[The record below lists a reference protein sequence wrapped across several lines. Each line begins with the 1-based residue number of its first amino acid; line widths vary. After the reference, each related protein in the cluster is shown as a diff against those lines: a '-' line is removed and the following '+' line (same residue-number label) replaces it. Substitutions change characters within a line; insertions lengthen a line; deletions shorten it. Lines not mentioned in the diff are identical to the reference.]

1 MGADRS
7 EGGNMNGS
15 GFDDAPTVRVL
26 VQPGQVSRTHPQR
39 REDSLWDPCDVA
51 TFLRVSRSWVYQ
63 KAEAGLLP
71 VIRMPGSALL
81 RFDPD
86 TMRAYAR
93 GEWQPPKNLVVSARR
108 VRNK

>member
-1 MGADRS
+1 MA
-7 EGGNMNGS
+7 EYTV
-15 GFDDAPTVRVL
+15 DDDSPTAVFTRPRAPHPAPTSEAHR
-26 VQPGQVSRTHPQR
+26 
-39 REDSLWDPCDVA
+39 LWDPADVA
-51 TFLRVSRSWVYQ
+51 SFLRVSRSWVYQ

-93 GEWQPPKNLVVSARR
+93 GEWQPPKIPVVPAVR
-108 VRNK
+108 VRNR